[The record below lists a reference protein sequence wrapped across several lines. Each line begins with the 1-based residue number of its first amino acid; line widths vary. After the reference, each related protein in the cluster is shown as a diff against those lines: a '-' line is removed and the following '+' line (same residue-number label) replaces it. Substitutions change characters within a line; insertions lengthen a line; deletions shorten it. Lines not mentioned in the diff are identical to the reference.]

1 MINDTCS
8 LYKTCK
14 ICGQRKWYKNFES
27 KGGGKRRSYCKSCKN
42 RKDKIKLPPT
52 QYCYD
57 PSLLSKSDIEVRVK
71 LPSKKRIKYK
81 VAYEQAVLM
90 VEEGVAGIVH
100 ETLIHKLYDKQTFR
114 QMILERDN
122 YTCQYCGEY
131 GDTIDH
137 IIPKSKGGIS
147 SFKNCICAC
156 ERCNTKKGDLFPEE
170 YLYYYEPIAGRGMLQ
185 NQQLE
190 QKIHYIQQL
199 LETINEQTIY
209 DQYRV
214 IKISAEQV
222 LQKIEQLEC
231 RIKQIK
237 ENVEKV
243 FGSELLLR

>member
-1 MINDTCS
+1 M
-8 LYKTCK
+8 
-14 ICGQRKWYKNFES
+14 
-27 KGGGKRRSYCKSCKN
+27 
-42 RKDKIKLPPT
+42 
-52 QYCYD
+52 
-57 PSLLSKSDIEVRVK
+57 
-71 LPSKKRIKYK
+71 
-81 VAYEQAVLM
+81 
-90 VEEGVAGIVH
+90 
-100 ETLIHKLYDKQTFR
+100 
-114 QMILERDN
+114 
-122 YTCQYCGEY
+122 
-131 GDTIDH
+131 TIDH

-156 ERCNTKKGDLFPEE
+156 KRCNTKKGDLSSEE

-214 IKISAEQV
+214 RKTSAEQV
-222 LQKIEQLEC
+222 LQKIEQVEL

-243 FGSELLLR
+243 FGSELFGSELLLR

>member
-1 MINDTCS
+1 MTLAVYTKLARFVFRQNGIRA
-8 LYKTCK
+8 LHQK
-14 ICGQRKWYKNFES
+14 E
-27 KGGGKRRSYCKSCKN
+27 GGKRRSYCKSCKN
-42 RKDKIKLPPT
+42 RKDKIKMPPT
-52 QYCYD
+52 QYSYD
-57 PSLLSKSDIEVRVK
+57 PSLLNKSDIEVRVK

-81 VAYEQAVLM
+81 VSYEQAVLM

-156 ERCNTKKGDLFPEE
+156 KRCNTKKGDLFPEE

-214 IKISAEQV
+214 IKTSVEQV
-222 LQKIEQLEC
+222 LQKIEQLEL

-237 ENVEKV
+237 ENVEES
-243 FGSELLLR
+243 FGSELLLK